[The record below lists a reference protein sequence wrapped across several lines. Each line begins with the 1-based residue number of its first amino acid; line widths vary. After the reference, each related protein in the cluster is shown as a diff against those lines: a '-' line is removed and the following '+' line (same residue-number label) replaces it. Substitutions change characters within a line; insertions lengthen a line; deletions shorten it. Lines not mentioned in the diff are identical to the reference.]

1 MNLTVFD
8 GLVKFLSVRS
18 LLEIFSFFM
27 DAWLIH
33 AQLCMAVFIHVNKRL
48 RPRCFWFCFFFLMYF
63 LFLSKVMEDCFSA
76 CCVSDV
82 WVKQVY

>member
-1 MNLTVFD
+1 MNLTVLMVLLSFCQSE
-8 GLVKFLSVRS
+8 VYWKSFL
-18 LLEIFSFFM
+18 FFM

-48 RPRCFWFCFFFLMYF
+48 RPRCFWFWFFFNVFFVPLQDD
-63 LFLSKVMEDCFSA
+63 EDCFSA